1 MRLPPATRE
10 LEAYEAASF
19 VTEGAPGVHVIGHSA
34 LRKKASRHAHFPNN
48 NRAGHRNRLDIEP
61 HETDL
66 HKTVALPPQR
76 SMGSGLQPDADS
88 RFRGVSRSSIG
99 LRV

>member
-19 VTEGAPGVHVIGHSA
+19 GAEGAPGVHVIGYSA
-34 LRKKASRHAHFPNN
+34 LRKKTSRQAHFPNN

-66 HKTVALPPQR
+66 HKTVAVPPQR
-76 SMGSGLQPDADS
+76 GVGGGLQSDAGC
-88 RFRGVSRSSIG
+88 RFSGVSRGSIR